1 MMKGSKEC
9 AEYLRQ
15 HGGISIARSRWL
27 AEHGYTAAD
36 DNTEDNTSNLLSNGD
51 SDGDDFD
58 DVDGTGPGRGKK
70 MLYLTK
76 FSF

>member
-1 MMKGSKEC
+1 M
-9 AEYLRQ
+9 
-15 HGGISIARSRWL
+15 ARSRWL

-36 DNTEDNTSNLLSNGD
+36 DVTDEDNTGNLLSDGD

-58 DVDGTGPGRGKK
+58 DVDGIGQGRGEN